1 MSKKEEATRL
11 HRWDDTPCLLP
22 HPKMQTPILL
32 LASLLT
38 LSQAWV
44 PNPGA
49 APLRQQPWEAST
61 PRNLELPIPTP
72 TLSEAPLD
80 ATPSVSYI
88 PSMTTIPYPTSSS
101 SPSESHLPLHAQL
114 LRWIK
119 RQGGAVSN
127 PQANQPEEVT
137 QVSPV
142 TVLTLIEMGTPVS
155 VPYTQTFPSVPD
167 QWPSP
172 SSGEIGLGT
181 IQGEIGVPRT
191 KRSEPMEVLAE
202 PTEMPSSRQ
211 NDVEAEETSP
221 ALGTRSRRRSR
232 LARG

>member
-1 MSKKEEATRL
+1 MHIQS
-11 HRWDDTPCLLP
+11 
-22 HPKMQTPILL
+22 LL

-44 PNPGA
+44 QFPGA
-49 APLRQQPWEAST
+49 APLRQHPWEDPT
-61 PRNLELPIPTP
+61 PKNLEKPPPTP
-72 TLSEAPLD
+72 TLSGEHVSLD
-80 ATPSVSYI
+80 FTPSVPSLSTI
-88 PSMTTIPYPTSSS
+88 PSMTTIPYPTASASTPAKSS
-101 SPSESHLPLHAQL
+101 LPLHAQL

-127 PQANQPEEVT
+127 PQAEQPGQVT

-142 TVLTLIEMGTPVS
+142 TTLTMMSSGKNIN
-155 VPYTQTFPSVPD
+155 VPYTQTFPRVPE

-181 IQGEIGVPRT
+181 IQGQIGVVKT

-202 PTEMPSSRQ
+202 PTEVPQARWADDEERQ
-211 NDVEAEETSP
+211 PEDETEAAPER
-221 ALGTRSRRRSR
+221 RSRRRGR
-232 LARG
+232 IGRG